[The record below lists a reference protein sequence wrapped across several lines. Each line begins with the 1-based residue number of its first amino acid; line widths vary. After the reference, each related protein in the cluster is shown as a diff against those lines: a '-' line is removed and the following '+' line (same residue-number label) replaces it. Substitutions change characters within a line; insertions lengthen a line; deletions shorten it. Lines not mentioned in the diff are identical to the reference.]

1 MKYAIVDNQKIEAKK
16 GLKGLCPMC
25 NQLVIAKCGQ
35 FKVNHWAHISCK
47 HCDSWWENETEWHR
61 HWKDMF
67 PIEWQEVI
75 SYDDKTGEKHI
86 ADIKTNMGS
95 VIEFQHSNISIEE
108 RVSREKFYK
117 DMMWVVDGTR
127 RKNDF
132 KHFLNA
138 FEYGYI
144 WQTDKDSPLVI
155 LDNAH
160 RYLPKEWLDCSVPV
174 FFDFKGLLNQD
185 KESYDNDILREPLWC
200 LLPFSGGDIKAIL
213 KSPRDVVIRKW
224 QKGGFKLKLQALF
237 DETTQALRKRKQM
250 VLSGMY

>member
-16 GLKGLCPMC
+16 GLKGLCRLC
-25 NQLVIAKCGQ
+25 NQPVIAKCGQ
-35 FKVNHWAHISCK
+35 FKANHWAHKSCK

-61 HWKDMF
+61 QWKNLF
-67 PIEWQEVI
+67 PQEWQEVI
-75 SYDDKTGEKHI
+75 SYDEKTGEKHI

-95 VIEFQHSNISIEE
+95 VIEFQHSNISKEE

-138 FEYGYI
+138 FEDGAI
-144 WQTDKDSPLVI
+144 WQTGENSPLYI

-160 RYLPKEWLDCSVPV
+160 RYLPNEWLDSSVPV
-174 FFDFKGLLNQD
+174 YFDFKGLLDQD
-185 KESYDNDILREPLWC
+185 KENYDNDIQREPLVC

-213 KSPRDVVIRKW
+213 KAPRNSVIQKW
-224 QKGGFKLKLQALF
+224 QNGGFKLRLEAIF
-237 DETTQALRKRKQM
+237 NEADRALRKRAQM
-250 VLSGMY
+250 MSGWMY